1 MEFRQKSKYFLFSVL
16 FLLLVTG
23 VFTHTAA
30 AFQLMPTGRLH
41 LNYAVHDADN
51 QPLHDRF
58 LVRSARIGLG
68 IRFNEEWS
76 FKSAYEIGEVYKI
89 TDQDITRKGTF
100 RQGFKDLFL
109 CYEGWGLADLRLG
122 HFKAPFGL
130 DELNS
135 SNNIAFVER
144 ALPTSTYSP
153 SRRLGINLEHNRHYY
168 TASAM
173 LFDAA
178 INGAGGR
185 GVAARLTFSPILSSD
200 SVLHLGAATT
210 IEWPRDNLEFS
221 TEPESDVSAT
231 KFAKTGNLT
240 HVKRVDRTGFEAAWR
255 YRAALVQ
262 GEWTHVA
269 VSRNH
274 SSQDVD
280 FGGWYVQGSWMLTG
294 ETREYKNG
302 IFKGISPNRP
312 KGAWELAVR
321 YSHLDLNDG
330 SIQGGRENNITL
342 GINYYANR
350 YMRIMANAIQVQS
363 KYQTVSDNPRIV
375 LMRMQLLF

>member
-1 MEFRQKSKYFLFSVL
+1 MLRLKSKCLSFSLL
-16 FLLLVTG
+16 FLLLLIYCVPIRN
-23 VFTHTAA
+23 AMA
-30 AFQLMPTGRLH
+30 LQLMPTGRLH

-51 QPLHDRF
+51 RPLHDRF

-76 FKSAYEIGEVYKI
+76 FKSAYEIGGVYKI
-89 TDQDITRKGTF
+89 TDQGITKKGTF
-100 RQGFKDLFL
+100 RKGFKDLFL
-109 CYEGWGLADLRLG
+109 RYEGWGLADLRFG

-153 SRRLGINLEHNRHYY
+153 SRRLGINLEHNRHHY

-200 SVLHLGAATT
+200 SVLHFGAAAA
-210 IEWPRDNLEFS
+210 IEWPRNDLEFS
-221 TEPESDVSAT
+221 AEPESNVSAT
-231 KFAKTGNLT
+231 KFVKTGNLT
-240 HVKRVDRTGFEAAWR
+240 HVKRVDRVGFEVAWR

-302 IFKGISPNRP
+302 IFKGIPLNRP
-312 KGAWELAVR
+312 NGAWELAVR

-330 SIQGGRENNITL
+330 PIQGGRENNITL